1 LHELADRYG
10 ADEIMIVP
18 AAAAYPDDD
27 LRRYPA
33 RERTLELVADAV

>member
-1 LHELADRYG
+1 MHDFADRYG
-10 ADEIMIVP
+10 ADEVMIVP

-33 RERTLELVADAV
+33 RERTLELLKAAV